1 MKKTSSAQVTWS
13 LTLAARKP
21 DETLQDWLYRTL
33 RQDIL
38 DGRLARDFVL
48 PSTRFLAAQYGL
60 ARGTV
65 QAAYAQLLSEGYLVT
80 SQGSGT
86 KVSLSLPDD
95 LLVKASPAPA
105 DTAASPAPPPVP
117 LTRWA
122 AQLVEQEP
130 AFPLSAP
137 SIKPAF
143 APHTCDV
150 AQFPVDTWRRLHMR
164 HLGSVLPTV
173 LSARPAQGLPAL
185 RQAIVEHLAI
195 ARGVAT
201 SPDNI
206 VIVSSV
212 QQALDICLR
221 LIINPGDSV
230 WMENPGYPGA
240 RQIMQGVGANIID
253 VAVDDAGMDVS
264 GGMRLAPDARLAYV
278 TPCRQAPTG
287 VALSAERRLTL
298 LSWAREHGAYLFED
312 DYDSEYR
319 FIAKPIPALRSMPQ
333 ADSHVIMTGTFSKLL
348 FPAMGLAY
356 VVLPPQL
363 VQAFT
368 RALSLTSRSANGL
381 AQAVLADFIS
391 EGHFGRHIRRM
402 RKVYTTRAKVFE
414 DMAKQHLHDFIE
426 VPPILAGL
434 DVTARLKSLSE
445 AQALSVLDAANVAAF
460 ALSRYGQGPHVPPG
474 LVMGFAAYTPEQIT
488 AQMIAIARQLE
499 S

>member
-1 MKKTSSAQVTWS
+1 MNKTSSAQVTWS

-21 DETLQDWLYRTL
+21 DETLQNWLYRTL

-38 DGRLARDFVL
+38 DGRLARNFVL

-80 SQGSGT
+80 AHGSGT

-95 LLVKASPAPA
+95 QLVKAGPVAP
-105 DTAASPAPPPVP
+105 DTATPPAASPIP

-122 AQLVEQEP
+122 AQLIEQDP
-130 AFPLSAP
+130 AFPLSSSKKLP
-137 SIKPAF
+137 F

-164 HLGSVLPTV
+164 HLGSVLPPV

-201 SPDNI
+201 SADTV

-221 LIINPGDSV
+221 LIINPGESV

-240 RQIMQGVGANIID
+240 RQIMQGVGADIID
-253 VAVDDAGMDVS
+253 VAVDAAGMDVS
-264 GGMRLAPDARLAYV
+264 AGMRLAPDARLAYV

-287 VALSAERRLTL
+287 VALSAERRLML

-319 FIAKPIPALRSMPQ
+319 FIAKPIPALRGMPQ
-333 ADSHVIMTGTFSKLL
+333 AGSHVIMTGTFSKLL

-363 VQAFT
+363 VEPFT

-381 AQAVLADFIS
+381 AQAVLADFMAQ
-391 EGHFGRHIRRM
+391 GHFGRHIRRM
-402 RKVYTTRAKVFE
+402 RKVYATRARVFE
-414 DMAKQHLHDFIE
+414 DAARQHLHDFIE

-434 DVTARLKSLSE
+434 DVTARLKSMPE
-445 AQALSVLDAANVAAF
+445 AQALAVLDAANVSAF
-460 ALSRYGQGPHVPPG
+460 ALSRYGRGPHVPPG
-474 LVMGFAAYTPEQIT
+474 LVMGFAAYTEDQIT
-488 AQMIAIARQLE
+488 QQMSAIAQRLNH
-499 S
+499 

>member
-1 MKKTSSAQVTWS
+1 MKKSASAPVTWS

-38 DGRLARDFVL
+38 DGRLARNYVL

-80 SQGSGT
+80 AQGSGT
-86 KVSLSLPDD
+86 KVSLTLPDD
-95 LLVKASPAPA
+95 QLVKATALAP
-105 DTAASPAPPPVP
+105 DSPPPSTDSTIP

-122 AQLVEQEP
+122 TDLIEQEP
-130 AFPLSAP
+130 AFPNSASTVKLP
-137 SIKPAF
+137 FS
-143 APHTCDV
+143 PHVCDV

-164 HLGSVLPTV
+164 HLGSVLPPV
-173 LSARPAQGLPAL
+173 LSSRPAQGLLAL

-201 SPDNI
+201 SADNI

-240 RQIMQGVGANIID
+240 RQIMQGVGANIVD
-253 VAVDDAGMDVS
+253 VPVDGSGMDVS
-264 GGMRLAPDARLAYV
+264 EGIRLAAHARLAYV
-278 TPCRQAPTG
+278 TPCRQAPMG
-287 VALSAERRLTL
+287 VALSAERRLML
-298 LSWAREHGAYLFED
+298 LSWAREAGAYLFED

-319 FIAKPIPALRSMPQ
+319 FIAKPIPALKSMPQ

-348 FPAMGLAY
+348 FPATGLAY
-356 VVLPPQL
+356 VVLPPPL
-363 VQAFT
+363 VEAFQ
-368 RALSLTSRSANGL
+368 RAMSLTSRSANGL
-381 AQAVLADFIS
+381 AQAVLADFMS

-402 RKVYTTRAKVFE
+402 RKVYAARARVFE
-414 DMAKQHLHDFIE
+414 DMARQHLHDFIE

-434 DVTARLKSLSE
+434 DVATRLKSLSE
-445 AQALSVLDAANVAAF
+445 AQALEVTRAANVGAF
-460 ALSRYGQGPHVPPG
+460 PLGRYGRGPQVSPG
-474 LVMGFAAYTPEQIT
+474 LVMGFAACTEEQIT
-488 AQMIAIARQLE
+488 ERMIAIAQQLKH
-499 S
+499 